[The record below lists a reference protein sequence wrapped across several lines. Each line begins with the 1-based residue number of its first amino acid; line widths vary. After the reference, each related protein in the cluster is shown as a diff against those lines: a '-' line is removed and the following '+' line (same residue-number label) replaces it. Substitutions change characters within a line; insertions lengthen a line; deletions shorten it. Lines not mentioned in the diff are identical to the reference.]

1 MIITFLGT
9 GTSQG
14 IPLINCACSVC
25 TSEDPRNKRLRT
37 SISVQTGDTTI
48 LIDTTPD
55 LRQQLL
61 MNPISK
67 LTAVLYTH
75 CHADHIYGLDD
86 VRRFNILQKERIP
99 AYADEDTMRRLLL
112 VFDYAFGNGKLN
124 YGVPN
129 LSANYISDSF
139 TIHDLSVIPIE
150 LFHGDLPI
158 LGFRIGDFAYC
169 TDVSR
174 IPQESYKKLENLKV
188 LILDALRI
196 REHPTHFSLA
206 EAVEEAKK
214 ISAQETYFVHMSHN
228 INHEEHQKSLP
239 ESIYFAYDGLKLK
252 LA

>member
-14 IPLINCACSVC
+14 VPIINCACSVC

-37 SISVQTGDTTI
+37 SICVETRNSTI

-75 CHADHIYGLDD
+75 GHADHIYGLDD

-99 AYADEDTMRRLLL
+99 AYADQDTMSRLLL

-139 TIHDLSVIPIE
+139 TIQGVSIIPIK
-150 LFHGDLPI
+150 LFHGSLPI

-174 IPQESYKKLENLKV
+174 IPPESYKKLENLKV

-206 EAVEEAKK
+206 QAVEEARK
-214 ISAQETYFVHMSHN
+214 IAAKETYFVHMSHD

-239 ESIYFAYDGLKLK
+239 ANINFAYDGLKIQLG
-252 LA
+252 